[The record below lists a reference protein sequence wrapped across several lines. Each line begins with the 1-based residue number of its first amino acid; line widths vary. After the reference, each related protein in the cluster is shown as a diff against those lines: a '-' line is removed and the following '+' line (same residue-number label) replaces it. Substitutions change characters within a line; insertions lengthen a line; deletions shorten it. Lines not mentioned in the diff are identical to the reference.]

1 VQRRDRAKRK
11 RNGEHDVKI
20 YTKTGD
26 AGETSLLGGNRVRKD
41 HKRIEAYGTIDELN
55 SVIGSARSAWSGGPI
70 DDELGRI
77 QADLFDIGAFLA
89 TIAPSETFRG
99 VGEERIERLETAIDA
114 MDSEL
119 EPLKTFI
126 LPGGS
131 PAAAALHVART
142 VCRRAE
148 RQVVSLEELSDDM
161 SRTLQYLNRLA
172 DYLFVAARYA
182 NLKAGVADVAWK
194 RG

>member
-1 VQRRDRAKRK
+1 M
-11 RNGEHDVKI
+11 KI

-26 AGETSLLGGNRVRKD
+26 AGETSLLGGTRVRKD
-41 HKRIEAYGTIDELN
+41 HKRIEAYGTVDELN
-55 SVIGSARSAWSGGPI
+55 SAIGVARVAWPAGPI
-70 DDELGRI
+70 DDELGRV
-77 QADLFDIGAFLA
+77 QSDLFDLGAFLA
-89 TIAPSETFRG
+89 TIAPNEKFPAPP
-99 VGEERIERLETAIDA
+99 EARIEALEAAIDRMEEA
-114 MDSEL
+114 L
-119 EPLKTFI
+119 PPLTAFI

-131 PAAAALHVART
+131 PASAALHVART

-148 RQVVSLEELSDDM
+148 RLVVSLEELGDDM
-161 SRTLQYLNRLA
+161 SRALQYLNRLA

>member
-1 VQRRDRAKRK
+1 M
-11 RNGEHDVKI
+11 KI

>member
-1 VQRRDRAKRK
+1 M
-11 RNGEHDVKI
+11 KI

-26 AGETSLLGGNRVRKD
+26 AGETSLLGGTRVRKD
-41 HKRIEAYGTIDELN
+41 HKRIEAYGTVDELN
-55 SVIGSARSAWSGGPI
+55 SAIGMARAAWPGGAI

-77 QADLFDIGAFLA
+77 QADLFDLGAFLA
-89 TIAPSETFRG
+89 TIVPNEMFRG
-99 VGEERIERLETAIDA
+99 PEDARIEALESAIDR
-114 MDSEL
+114 MEGEL

-131 PAAAALHVART
+131 PSSAALHVART

-148 RQVVSLEELSDDM
+148 RLVVSLEELSDEM
-161 SRTLQYLNRLA
+161 SRALQYLNRLA

-182 NLKAGVADVAWK
+182 NRSAGVGDVAWK